1 MVKKKKVLLACA
13 ALAMMVAL
21 SACSSAADEPKGES
35 EKVNSEATSGTAEP
49 AATENTSEAATD
61 TDKGAASTPAT
72 SESSASKGESSA
84 AEGMP
89 EYLPEYLPKDFPL
102 PDDAKITTATS
113 GENEGKKSAMMIFTT
128 EQDMKTVSKLYK
140 DYFTEKK
147 LTDSGQLIDE
157 KNIVIQ
163 GTDPDT
169 KQEWSMIGGALASQ
183 EGVVELTLTW
193 SES

>member
-1 MVKKKKVLLACA
+1 MVKKKKYLLACA

-21 SACSSAADEPKGES
+21 SACNSAADGTKGES

-49 AATENTSEAATD
+49 AVTENTSEAGTG
-61 TDKGAASTPAT
+61 TEAASTPVT
-72 SESSASKGESSA
+72 SEPSANKGESSA
-84 AEGMP
+84 VDGMP
-89 EYLPEYLPKDFPL
+89 EHLPKDFPL

-113 GENEGKKSAMMIFTT
+113 GEDEGKKSAMMIFTT

-140 DYFTEKK
+140 DYFADKK
-147 LTDSGQLIDE
+147 LADSGQLIDE

-163 GTDPDT
+163 GTEPDT
-169 KQEWSMIGGALASQ
+169 KQNWSLIGGALASQ

>member
-49 AATENTSEAATD
+49 AATENTSEAATG
-61 TDKGAASTPAT
+61 TDKGAAST
-72 SESSASKGESSA
+72 
-84 AEGMP
+84 
-89 EYLPEYLPKDFPL
+89 PEYLPKDFPL

-113 GENEGKKSAMMIFTT
+113 GETEGKKSAMMIFTT

>member
-49 AATENTSEAATD
+49 AVTENTSEAATG
-61 TDKGAASTPAT
+61 TGTEAASTPAT
-72 SESSASKGESSA
+72 SESSAIKGESSA
-84 AEGMP
+84 AEGM
-89 EYLPEYLPKDFPL
+89 PEYLPKDFPL

-113 GENEGKKSAMMIFTT
+113 GETEGKKSAMMIFTT

>member
-1 MVKKKKVLLACA
+1 MAKKKKVLLACA

-49 AATENTSEAATD
+49 AVTENTSEAATGTD
-61 TDKGAASTPAT
+61 TGAASTPTT
-72 SESSASKGESSA
+72 SESSANKGESSA
-84 AEGMP
+84 VDGMP
-89 EYLPEYLPKDFPL
+89 EHLPKDFPL

-147 LTDSGQLIDE
+147 LADSGQLIDE